1 MVALL
6 MFVMFPFILFYFFL
20 SAWRFPAKWPFPAE
34 YTELVPAESTI
45 FTKMNSPTVNV
56 ALRNHFSNFIDDA
69 NSVLELSCI
78 SEPILR
84 ETGIEKLTH
93 LEITPININET
104 IFSLPFATATFD
116 RVVIAAGIEY
126 IHQPCE
132 LFREIW
138 RVLKPSGLCF
148 VAFLDKPI
156 DINTDATLNP
166 LKMWTTMTEEQ
177 KIWIAGRYHSTHQL
191 SYVTLHL
198 IFILSFLFKYLLQ
211 LL

>member
-1 MVALL
+1 M
-6 MFVMFPFILFYFFL
+6 
-20 SAWRFPAKWPFPAE
+20 
-34 YTELVPAESTI
+34 T
-45 FTKMNSPTVNV
+45 SPTVNI
-56 ALRNHFSNFIDDA
+56 ALTSHFSNFID
-69 NSVLELSCI
+69 NSNTVLELSCV

-104 IFSLPFATATFD
+104 IFSLPFTTASFD

-148 VAFLDKPI
+148 VAFLDKPV
-156 DINTDATLNP
+156 DINTDAALNP

-177 KIWIAGRYHSTHQL
+177 KIWIAGRYNTATVAIYIYIL
-191 SYVTLHL
+191 LLTL
-198 IFILSFLFKYLLQ
+198 F
-211 LL
+211 